1 MSKFFDLLLP
11 WPWGEI
17 NWITDSFI
25 CVIVLTFIILLALL
39 LWKTTR
45 RGRLID
51 GLSYE
56 VGKYTRPAK
65 PSIKHELKEKFSR
78 NGEFAEAWQEFEDS
92 LLTRENQDLVY
103 KTDDASLF
111 FGEDRLLDQHLNLR
125 FWNSVPALLVG
136 LGILGTFVGLVWGLR
151 PFAGIDFTEI
161 EKIGDAIKTLL
172 SGVST
177 AFVTSVWGMSVSLV
191 FNLFEKRRMGRI
203 SQAITNLQRALDKLF
218 TLTTQEAISFRQE
231 DELAQQTAALK
242 SFSTDLANE
251 IKSAMT
257 QGRKEIIQKLHNAPE
272 AFSSAMAE
280 QLTPSLDS
288 LNKAV
293 EELQRQKEESSTDA
307 IQRLVE
313 EFRESLSGSTTAQL
327 EGLAETVRSASESLT
342 TLPEQLTSM
351 MAGVQEQINQSRQL
365 LSATSEE
372 QTGQLQ
378 GLMDGMLNAFQR
390 TVDLQQSNLSSVT
403 NQSIQVLQSTIAQ
416 LQESMTSTASQN
428 ATESEAMIIRMRE
441 LLESS
446 ANQTGEQL
454 NRRMADIDAVS
465 SQSIQ
470 ALQSTI
476 AQLQESITSTASQN
490 AKESEAMTT
499 RMRELLE
506 SSANQAGE
514 QLNRRMVDM
523 EAVSNQSIQTLEA
536 AITELQQALTSTLD
550 TQQQAI
556 GNITSQTSTAFT
568 ESSDRMRQL
577 VDQSVERLERVIQAG
592 EQSVSALLNQQGDQI
607 RAINAQIANS
617 QETLARGR
625 NMLEQMN
632 TTVTSVSQMIETT
645 QTLSSQLMLGADRLE
660 TAGRQLTLAS
670 SAFNQENENY
680 LSANR
685 ETTRQLQGTLVQ
697 SRELLN
703 DFAQRFQ
710 TIDARLNSIFA
721 EIQRGLD
728 AYSSVSHETITS
740 YLGDFSSLVT
750 NAVNS
755 LAVSIE
761 ALRGLVEELSDS
773 IERFSRR

>member
-1 MSKFFDLLLP
+1 MSEFIDLLLP
-11 WPWGEI
+11 WWWGE
-17 NWITDSFI
+17 TDKIMDGFI
-25 CVIVLTFIILLALL
+25 SVILSTFIILSIILMR
-39 LWKTTR
+39 KTFR
-45 RGRLID
+45 RASRID
-51 GLSYE
+51 SLSKE
-56 VGKYTRPAK
+56 VDKYKRPAQ
-65 PSIKHELKEKFSR
+65 PSFKHNLKISFER
-78 NGEFAEAWQEFEDS
+78 NNLAEAWQEFEDS
-92 LLTRENQDLVY
+92 LIEHPREDPEVVY
-103 KTDDASLF
+103 KTDDSSLF
-111 FGEDRLLDQHLNLR
+111 FGEDRLLDQQLNLR

-161 EKIGDAIKTLL
+161 EEIGDAIKTLL

-218 TLTTQEAISFRQE
+218 TLTTQEAILFRQE

-257 QGRKEIIQKLHNAPE
+257 QGREEIIQELHNAPE

-313 EFRESLSGSTTAQL
+313 EFHESLSGSTTAQL
-327 EGLAETVRSASESLT
+327 EGLAETVRSASESLS

-351 MAGVQEQINQSRQL
+351 MAGVQEQINGSRQL

-378 GLMDGMLNAFQR
+378 NLMDRMLNAFQSA
-390 TVDLQQSNLSSVT
+390 VDLQQSSLSEAT
-403 NQSIQVLQSTIAQ
+403 NQSIQALQSTITQ
-416 LQESMTSTASQN
+416 LQESITSTASQN
-428 ATESEAMIIRMRE
+428 ATESEAMTTRMRE

-454 NRRMADIDAVS
+454 NRRMADI
-465 SQSIQ
+465 
-470 ALQSTI
+470 
-476 AQLQESITSTASQN
+476 
-490 AKESEAMTT
+490 
-499 RMRELLE
+499 
-506 SSANQAGE
+506 
-514 QLNRRMVDM
+514 

-536 AITELQQALTSTLD
+536 AITDLQQALTSTLD

-556 GNITSQTSTAFT
+556 GNITSQTSAAFT
-568 ESSDRMRQL
+568 ESTDRMRQL
-577 VDQSVERLERVIQAG
+577 VDQSAGRLESILKAG

-617 QETLARGR
+617 QEALARGR
-625 NMLEQMN
+625 DMLEQMN

-645 QTLSSQLMLGADRLE
+645 QTLSSQLMLGANRLE
-660 TAGRQLTLAS
+660 TAGQQLTQAS
-670 SAFNQENENY
+670 QAFNQENKNY
-680 LSANR
+680 LAANR
-685 ETTRQLQGTLVQ
+685 ETIRQLNGM
-697 SRELLN
+697 LN
-703 DFAQRFQ
+703 DTLEQFPEIR
-710 TIDARLNSIFA
+710 DELKDIFA
-721 EIQRGLD
+721 EIQKGLSEYAETTRESINDYLTRLATQLASAVQSLD
-728 AYSSVSHETITS
+728 A
-740 YLGDFSSLVT
+740 
-750 NAVNS
+750 
-755 LAVSIE
+755 SIQE
-761 ALRGLVEELSDS
+761 QRDNIEELNDRIDRLPSMS
-773 IERFSRR
+773 GNR

>member
-1 MSKFFDLLLP
+1 MSEFIDLLLP
-11 WPWGEI
+11 WWWGE
-17 NWITDSFI
+17 TDKIMDGFI
-25 CVIVLTFIILLALL
+25 SVILSTFIILSIILMR
-39 LWKTTR
+39 KTFR
-45 RGRLID
+45 RASRID
-51 GLSYE
+51 SLSKE
-56 VGKYTRPAK
+56 VDKYKRPAQ
-65 PSIKHELKEKFSR
+65 PSFKHNLKISFER
-78 NGEFAEAWQEFEDS
+78 NNLAEAWQEFEDS
-92 LLTRENQDLVY
+92 LIEHPREDSEVVY
-103 KTDDASLF
+103 KTDDSSLF
-111 FGEDRLLDQHLNLR
+111 FGEDRLLDQQLNLR

-161 EKIGDAIKTLL
+161 EEIGDAIKTLL

-218 TLTTQEAISFRQE
+218 TLTTQEAILFRQE

-257 QGRKEIIQKLHNAPE
+257 QGREEIIQELHNAPE

-280 QLTPSLDS
+280 QLLPSLDN
-288 LNKAV
+288 LNTAV
-293 EELQRQKEESSTDA
+293 EELRGQREESSTDA

-390 TVDLQQSNLSSVT
+390 AVDLQQSSLSEAT
-403 NQSIQVLQSTIAQ
+403 NQSIQALQSTITQ
-416 LQESMTSTASQN
+416 LQESITSTASQN
-428 ATESEAMIIRMRE
+428 ATESEAMTTRMRE

-454 NRRMADIDAVS
+454 NRRMADI
-465 SQSIQ
+465 
-470 ALQSTI
+470 
-476 AQLQESITSTASQN
+476 
-490 AKESEAMTT
+490 
-499 RMRELLE
+499 
-506 SSANQAGE
+506 
-514 QLNRRMVDM
+514 

-556 GNITSQTSTAFT
+556 GNITSQTSAAFT
-568 ESSDRMRQL
+568 ESTDRMRQL
-577 VDQSVERLERVIQAG
+577 VDQSAGRLESILKAG

-625 NMLEQMN
+625 DMLEQMN

-645 QTLSSQLMLGADRLE
+645 QTLSSQLMLGANRLE
-660 TAGRQLTLAS
+660 TAGQQLTQAS
-670 SAFNQENENY
+670 QAFNQENKNY
-680 LSANR
+680 LAANR
-685 ETTRQLQGTLVQ
+685 ETIRQLNGM
-697 SRELLN
+697 LN
-703 DFAQRFQ
+703 DTLEQFPEIR
-710 TIDARLNSIFA
+710 DELKDIFA
-721 EIQRGLD
+721 EIQKGLSEYAETTRESINDYLTRLATQLASAVQSLD
-728 AYSSVSHETITS
+728 A
-740 YLGDFSSLVT
+740 
-750 NAVNS
+750 
-755 LAVSIE
+755 SIQE
-761 ALRGLVEELSDS
+761 QRDNIEELNDRIDRLPSMS
-773 IERFSRR
+773 GNR

>member
-1 MSKFFDLLLP
+1 MSEFIDLLLP
-11 WPWGEI
+11 WWWGE
-17 NWITDSFI
+17 TDKIMDGFI
-25 CVIVLTFIILLALL
+25 SVILSTFIILSIILMR
-39 LWKTTR
+39 KTFR
-45 RGRLID
+45 RASRID
-51 GLSYE
+51 SLSKE
-56 VGKYTRPAK
+56 VDKYKRPAQ
-65 PSIKHELKEKFSR
+65 PSFKHNLKISFER
-78 NGEFAEAWQEFEDS
+78 NNLAEAWQEFEDS
-92 LLTRENQDLVY
+92 LIEHPREDPEVVY
-103 KTDDASLF
+103 KTDDSSLF
-111 FGEDRLLDQHLNLR
+111 FGEDRLLDQQLNLR

-161 EKIGDAIKTLL
+161 EEIGDAIKTLL

-218 TLTTQEAISFRQE
+218 TLTTQEAILFRQE

-257 QGRKEIIQKLHNAPE
+257 QGREEIIQELHNAPE

-313 EFRESLSGSTTAQL
+313 EFHESLSGSTTAQL
-327 EGLAETVRSASESLT
+327 EGLAETVRSASESLS

-351 MAGVQEQINQSRQL
+351 MAGVQEQINGSRQL

-378 GLMDGMLNAFQR
+378 NLMDRMLNAFQR
-390 TVDLQQSNLSSVT
+390 AVDLQQSSLSEAT
-403 NQSIQVLQSTIAQ
+403 NQSIQALQSTITQ
-416 LQESMTSTASQN
+416 LQESITSTASQN
-428 ATESEAMIIRMRE
+428 ATESEAMTTRMRE

-454 NRRMADIDAVS
+454 NRRMADI
-465 SQSIQ
+465 
-470 ALQSTI
+470 
-476 AQLQESITSTASQN
+476 
-490 AKESEAMTT
+490 
-499 RMRELLE
+499 
-506 SSANQAGE
+506 
-514 QLNRRMVDM
+514 

-536 AITELQQALTSTLD
+536 AITDLQQALTSTLD

-556 GNITSQTSTAFT
+556 GNITSQTSAAFT
-568 ESSDRMRQL
+568 ESTDRMRQL
-577 VDQSVERLERVIQAG
+577 VDQSAGRLESILKAG

-625 NMLEQMN
+625 DMLEQMN

-645 QTLSSQLMLGADRLE
+645 QTLSSQLMLGANRLE
-660 TAGRQLTLAS
+660 TAGQQLTQAS
-670 SAFNQENENY
+670 QAFNQENKNY
-680 LSANR
+680 LAANR
-685 ETTRQLQGTLVQ
+685 ETIRQLNGM
-697 SRELLN
+697 LN
-703 DFAQRFQ
+703 DTLEQFPEIR
-710 TIDARLNSIFA
+710 DELKDIFA
-721 EIQRGLD
+721 EIQKGLSEYAETTRESINDYLTRLATQLASAVQSLD
-728 AYSSVSHETITS
+728 A
-740 YLGDFSSLVT
+740 
-750 NAVNS
+750 
-755 LAVSIE
+755 SIQE
-761 ALRGLVEELSDS
+761 QRDNIEELNDRIDRLPSMS
-773 IERFSRR
+773 GNR

>member
-1 MSKFFDLLLP
+1 MSEFIDLLLP
-11 WPWGEI
+11 WWWGE
-17 NWITDSFI
+17 TDKIMDGFI
-25 CVIVLTFIILLALL
+25 SVILSTFIILSIILMR
-39 LWKTTR
+39 KTFR
-45 RGRLID
+45 RASRID
-51 GLSYE
+51 SLSKE
-56 VGKYTRPAK
+56 VDKYKRPAQ
-65 PSIKHELKEKFSR
+65 PSFKHNLKISFER
-78 NGEFAEAWQEFEDS
+78 NNLAEAWQEFEDS
-92 LLTRENQDLVY
+92 LIEHPREDPEVVY
-103 KTDDASLF
+103 KTDDSSLF
-111 FGEDRLLDQHLNLR
+111 FGEDRLLDQQLNLR

-161 EKIGDAIKTLL
+161 EEIGDAIKTLL

-218 TLTTQEAISFRQE
+218 TLTTQEAILFRQE

-257 QGRKEIIQKLHNAPE
+257 QGREEIIQELHNAPE

-313 EFRESLSGSTTAQL
+313 EFHESLSGSTTAQL
-327 EGLAETVRSASESLT
+327 EGLAETVRSASESLS

-351 MAGVQEQINQSRQL
+351 MAGVQEQINGSRQL

-378 GLMDGMLNAFQR
+378 NLMDRMLNAFQR
-390 TVDLQQSNLSSVT
+390 AVDLQQSSLSEAT
-403 NQSIQVLQSTIAQ
+403 NQSIQALQSTITQ
-416 LQESMTSTASQN
+416 LQESITSTASQN
-428 ATESEAMIIRMRE
+428 ATESEAMTTRMRE

-454 NRRMADIDAVS
+454 NRRMADI
-465 SQSIQ
+465 
-470 ALQSTI
+470 
-476 AQLQESITSTASQN
+476 
-490 AKESEAMTT
+490 
-499 RMRELLE
+499 
-506 SSANQAGE
+506 
-514 QLNRRMVDM
+514 

-556 GNITSQTSTAFT
+556 GNITSQTSAAFT
-568 ESSDRMRQL
+568 ESTDRMRQL
-577 VDQSVERLERVIQAG
+577 VDQSAGRLESILKAG

-625 NMLEQMN
+625 DMLEQMN

-645 QTLSSQLMLGADRLE
+645 QTLSSQLMLGANRLE
-660 TAGRQLTLAS
+660 TAGQQLTQAGQQLTQAS
-670 SAFNQENENY
+670 QAFNQENKNY
-680 LSANR
+680 LAANR
-685 ETTRQLQGTLVQ
+685 ETIRQLNGM
-697 SRELLN
+697 LN
-703 DFAQRFQ
+703 DTLEQFPEIR
-710 TIDARLNSIFA
+710 DELKDIFA
-721 EIQRGLD
+721 EIQKGLSEYAETTRESINDYLTRLATQLASAVQSLD
-728 AYSSVSHETITS
+728 A
-740 YLGDFSSLVT
+740 
-750 NAVNS
+750 
-755 LAVSIE
+755 SIQE
-761 ALRGLVEELSDS
+761 QRDNIEELNDRIDRLPSMS
-773 IERFSRR
+773 GNR

>member
-1 MSKFFDLLLP
+1 MSEFIDLLLP
-11 WPWGEI
+11 WWWGE
-17 NWITDSFI
+17 TDKIMDGFI
-25 CVIVLTFIILLALL
+25 SVILSTFIILSIILMR
-39 LWKTTR
+39 KTFR
-45 RGRLID
+45 RASRID
-51 GLSYE
+51 SLSKE
-56 VGKYTRPAK
+56 VDKYKRPAQ
-65 PSIKHELKEKFSR
+65 PSFKHNLKISFER
-78 NGEFAEAWQEFEDS
+78 NNLAEAWQEFEDS
-92 LLTRENQDLVY
+92 LIEHPREDSEVVY
-103 KTDDASLF
+103 KTDDSSLF
-111 FGEDRLLDQHLNLR
+111 FGEDRLLDQQLNLR

-161 EKIGDAIKTLL
+161 EEIGDAIKTLL

-218 TLTTQEAISFRQE
+218 TLTTQEAILFRQE

-257 QGRKEIIQKLHNAPE
+257 PGREEIIQELHNAPE

-313 EFRESLSGSTTAQL
+313 EFHESLSGSTTAQL
-327 EGLAETVRSASESLT
+327 EGLAETVRSASESLS

-351 MAGVQEQINQSRQL
+351 MAGVQEQINGSRQL

-378 GLMDGMLNAFQR
+378 NLMDRMLNAFQR
-390 TVDLQQSNLSSVT
+390 AVDLQQSSLSEAT
-403 NQSIQVLQSTIAQ
+403 NQSIQALQSTITQ
-416 LQESMTSTASQN
+416 LQESITSTASQN
-428 ATESEAMIIRMRE
+428 ATESEAMTTRMRE

-454 NRRMADIDAVS
+454 NRRMADI
-465 SQSIQ
+465 
-470 ALQSTI
+470 
-476 AQLQESITSTASQN
+476 
-490 AKESEAMTT
+490 
-499 RMRELLE
+499 
-506 SSANQAGE
+506 
-514 QLNRRMVDM
+514 

-556 GNITSQTSTAFT
+556 GNITSQTSAAFT
-568 ESSDRMRQL
+568 ESTDRMRQL
-577 VDQSVERLERVIQAG
+577 VDQSAGRLESILKAG

-625 NMLEQMN
+625 DMLEQMN

-645 QTLSSQLMLGADRLE
+645 QTLSSQLMLGANRLE
-660 TAGRQLTLAS
+660 TAGQQLTQAGQQLTQAS
-670 SAFNQENENY
+670 QAFNQENKNY
-680 LSANR
+680 LAANR
-685 ETTRQLQGTLVQ
+685 ETIRQLNGM
-697 SRELLN
+697 LN
-703 DFAQRFQ
+703 DTLEQFPEIR
-710 TIDARLNSIFA
+710 DELKDIFA
-721 EIQRGLD
+721 EIQKGLSEYAETTRESINDYLTRLATQLASAVQSLD
-728 AYSSVSHETITS
+728 A
-740 YLGDFSSLVT
+740 
-750 NAVNS
+750 
-755 LAVSIE
+755 SIQE
-761 ALRGLVEELSDS
+761 QRDNIEELNDRIDRLPSMS
-773 IERFSRR
+773 GNR